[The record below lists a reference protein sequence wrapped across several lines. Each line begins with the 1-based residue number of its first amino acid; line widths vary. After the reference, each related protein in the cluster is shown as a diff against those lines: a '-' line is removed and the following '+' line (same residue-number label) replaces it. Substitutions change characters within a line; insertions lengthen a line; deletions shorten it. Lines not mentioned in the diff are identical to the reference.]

1 MKKLIINRYHI
12 WLILLLWIFCSNCGY
27 RFTGSG
33 SFPAGVK
40 TVFIT
45 ILKNHTSE
53 TGMENVFT
61 NDIVY
66 EFTRN
71 RKGALAAMD
80 KADAILHGVIKS
92 MSIETISRKGINTS
106 FERRVAVAV
115 SLNLKDREGRVIWS
129 AESISAKEAYDVAS
143 DKIATEKNRRD
154 AISALSKRVAEK
166 IYNSLTDNF

>member
-1 MKKLIINRYHI
+1 
-12 WLILLLWIFCSNCGY
+12 
-27 RFTGSG
+27 
-33 SFPAGVK
+33 
-40 TVFIT
+40 
-45 ILKNHTSE
+45 
-53 TGMENVFT
+53 MENVFT

-71 RKGALAAMD
+71 RKGALADMD
-80 KADAILHGVIKS
+80 KADAILLGVIES
-92 MSIETISRKGINTS
+92 MSIETISRKGISTS
-106 FERRVAVAV
+106 IERRVTVV
-115 SLNLKDREGRVIWS
+115 ISLKLKDREGKVIWS

>member
-1 MKKLIINRYHI
+1 M
-12 WLILLLWIFCSNCGY
+12 WIFCLGCGY

-33 SFPAGVK
+33 NFPAGVK

-53 TGMENVFT
+53 TGVENVFT
-61 NDIVY
+61 NDLIY

-71 RKGALAAMD
+71 RKGALDGMD
-80 KADAILHGVIKS
+80 KADAILLGVIES
-92 MSIETISRKGINTS
+92 MSIETISRKGISTPL
-106 FERRVAVAV
+106 ERRVAVAV
-115 SLNLKDREGRVIWS
+115 SLKLKDRKGKVIWS
-129 AESISAKEAYDVAS
+129 VESISAKEVYNVAS

-166 IYNSLTDNF
+166 VYNRLTDNF

>member
-1 MKKLIINRYHI
+1 M
-12 WLILLLWIFCSNCGY
+12 
-27 RFTGSG
+27 
-33 SFPAGVK
+33 K

-53 TGMENVFT
+53 TGVENVFT
-61 NDIVY
+61 NDLIY

-71 RKGALAAMD
+71 RKGALAGMD
-80 KADAILHGVIKS
+80 KADAILLGVVAS

-106 FERRVAVAV
+106 IERRVTVVV
-115 SLNLKDREGRVIWS
+115 SLKLTDRKDKVIWS

-143 DKIATEKNRRD
+143 DKTATEKNRRD

-166 IYNSLTDNF
+166 VYNRLTDNF

>member
-1 MKKLIINRYHI
+1 M
-12 WLILLLWIFCSNCGY
+12 WIFCLGCGY

-33 SFPAGVK
+33 NFPAGVK

-53 TGMENVFT
+53 TGVENVFT

-71 RKGALAAMD
+71 RKGALADMD
-80 KADAILHGVIKS
+80 KADAILLGVIES

-106 FERRVAVAV
+106 IERRVAVVV
-115 SLNLKDREGRVIWS
+115 SLKLTDQKGKAIWS
-129 AESISAKEAYDVAS
+129 AESISVKEAYDVAS

-166 IYNSLTDNF
+166 VYNRLTEDF